1 MGHQLNDTELASQTI
16 YLHSN
21 DAVVSISDAEKI
33 FYLNEAITA
42 PSGYRL
48 LIGLTNLTMPN
59 SMYNVTSTS
68 NTIVISGV
76 TYTITAGNYSAD
88 SLATAIST
96 AISSVGSC
104 AFDSNND
111 NNKFVFT
118 FTAGSKTID
127 EETTLTRQLGLTG
140 QLPTS
145 SAGSYSATGICD
157 LGGVT
162 NIYMRIRNLTMN
174 NIDSRGQTNNIIASV
189 VNTSNYGGYI
199 FFVPP
204 EVLYYQI
211 TEQIISH
218 LDIELT
224 DQEGKIL
231 EMNGANYNLTLTV
244 HYVKQRE
251 GIRRNSLLKE
261 IREIYSNRNPKI
273 KEEEKKNDE

>member
-1 MGHQLNDTELASQTI
+1 MGHHLNDTELASQTI
-16 YLHSN
+16 YIHSN
-21 DAVVSISDAEKI
+21 DAVVTISDAEKI
-33 FYLNEAITA
+33 FYLNEAISA

-76 TYTITAGNYSAD
+76 TYTVSAGNYSAD

-145 SAGSYSATGICD
+145 SAGSYSALGICD

-162 NIYMRIRNLTMN
+162 NIYIRLRNLTMN

-189 VNTSNYGGYI
+189 VNNTNYSGYI

>member
-1 MGHQLNDTELASQTI
+1 MGHHLNDTELASQTI

-33 FYLNEAITA
+33 FYLNEAISA

-76 TYTITAGNYSAD
+76 TYTVSAGNYSAD

-145 SAGSYSATGICD
+145 SAGSYSALGICD

-162 NIYMRIRNLTMN
+162 NIYIRLRNLTMN

-189 VNTSNYGGYI
+189 VNNTNYSGYI